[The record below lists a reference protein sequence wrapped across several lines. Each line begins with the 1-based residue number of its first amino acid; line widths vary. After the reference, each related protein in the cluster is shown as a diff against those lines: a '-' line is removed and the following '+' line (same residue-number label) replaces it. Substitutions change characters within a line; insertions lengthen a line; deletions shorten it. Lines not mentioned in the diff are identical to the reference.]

1 MQKSLILSL
10 LLFAGIP
17 VARAQLQVEVLPLAG
32 HPFMVSGR
40 NKNDFASVTARLQVS
55 YQRESAPWQP
65 YFAASISALELPLHN
80 KEADFFTMP
89 VLNTSFKVGLNGRVA
104 GNEEKRS
111 MLTAGGGIGVCMLR
125 PDAATLNQ
133 NGQETFLG
141 YNTLKDK
148 AWFPEVEFGLR
159 WMRFPK
165 PDLGWYFGIQ
175 LITEVL
181 WLRDN
186 GVRYT
191 TEISGTTYS
200 LNFSDI
206 AIWPSLGGVIGWSF

>member
-1 MQKSLILSL
+1 MRNIIILSL
-10 LLFAGIP
+10 FLIAGIP
-17 VARAQLQVEVLPLAG
+17 AARAQLQLEVLPLAG

-40 NKNDFASVTARLQVS
+40 NKNDFAAVTARLQVS
-55 YQRESAPWQP
+55 YLRESAPWQP
-65 YFAASISALELPLHN
+65 YFAASMSALELPLHN
-80 KEADFFTMP
+80 RAIDFLTMP
-89 VLNTSFKVGLNGRVA
+89 VLNTSFKVGLNGHIA
-104 GNEEKRS
+104 NNEEQRTI
-111 MLTAGGGIGVCMLR
+111 LTAGGGIGVCMLR

-148 AWFPEVEFGLR
+148 AWFPEAELGLR
-159 WMRFPK
+159 WVRFPK
-165 PDLGWYFGIQ
+165 PELGWYFGMQ

-191 TEISGTTYS
+191 TEISGTTYN
-200 LNFSDI
+200 LNFNDI
-206 AIWPSLGGVIGWSF
+206 AIWPSLGAVIGWSF